1 VLVPPTTDIGEPL
14 TQAEQDQTQSGPDKV
29 IGSVDGHPIY
39 LSDLARAARSMPDA
53 LRNLPFESVM
63 PVLLDRLIDHMA
75 LTMTARRAGLDKNP
89 DVQREI
95 AAAADLVLESAWLA
109 RTVTP
114 TVTEDAIRDR
124 FNKEYANR
132 PATEEVRARHILV
145 GSEVEARKVLAELA
159 RGADFA
165 TVARLVSK
173 DPDGK
178 NGGDLGF
185 FRRDQVSAE
194 FADVTFSLGPGEV
207 YQQPIHNEFGWHVV
221 KVEEKRLVAPPT
233 LSESRDEIRKELTSQ
248 AVSVA
253 IRNARSRM
261 IIRKFNMDGTEL
273 DPLAFRKE
281 NEVPVR

>member
-1 VLVPPTTDIGEPL
+1 MPLQRPLRSAFAAVLLAFTLTSPVRAETDPPPAPVLVPPTTDIGEPL

-39 LSDLARAARSMPDA
+39 LSDLARAAQSMPDA

-124 FNKEYANR
+124 FR
-132 PATEEVRARHILV
+132 
-145 GSEVEARKVLAELA
+145 ELGLQPYDCLSPPLMDA
-159 RGADFA
+159 LSTQTAKLSGALKA
-165 TVARLVSK
+165 
-173 DPDGK
+173 
-178 NGGDLGF
+178 
-185 FRRDQVSAE
+185 
-194 FADVTFSLGPGEV
+194 
-207 YQQPIHNEFGWHVV
+207 
-221 KVEEKRLVAPPT
+221 
-233 LSESRDEIRKELTSQ
+233 
-248 AVSVA
+248 
-253 IRNARSRM
+253 
-261 IIRKFNMDGTEL
+261 
-273 DPLAFRKE
+273 
-281 NEVPVR
+281 